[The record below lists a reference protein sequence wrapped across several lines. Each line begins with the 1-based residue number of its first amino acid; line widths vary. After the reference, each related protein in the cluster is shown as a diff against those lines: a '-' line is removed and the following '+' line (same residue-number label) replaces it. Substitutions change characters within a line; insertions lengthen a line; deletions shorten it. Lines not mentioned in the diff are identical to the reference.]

1 MEETTIQEKK
11 EKRER
16 NRNSG
21 QTAFKQ
27 PRRFA
32 ETDRD
37 FSFDDRF
44 PKHTGASYDHTRPNR
59 WEKESKNRSTRGFDE
74 YPDIKEIISTEP
86 GEEFVF
92 LPDFGDGQ
100 WVKTE
105 DIFEDVYSNVPFQF
119 IEVEKGL
126 VVRM

>member
-1 MEETTIQEKK
+1 MEEITIQEKK
-11 EKRER
+11 EQRER

-32 ETDRD
+32 EADPN

-44 PKHTGASYDHTRPNR
+44 PKHTETSYDHTRPSR
-59 WEKESKNRSTRGFDE
+59 WEKESRNRFTRGFDE
-74 YPDIKEIISTEP
+74 YPNIKEIISTEP

-100 WVKTE
+100 WVMTD

-119 IEVEKGL
+119 FEVEKGR

>member
-1 MEETTIQEKK
+1 MGEITIQEKK
-11 EKRER
+11 EQRER

-32 ETDRD
+32 ETDAD

-44 PKHTGASYDHTRPNR
+44 PKHTEPSYDHTRPHR
-59 WEKESKNRSTRGFDE
+59 WEKEHRNRFTRGFDE
-74 YPDIKEIISTEP
+74 YPDLKEIISTEP
-86 GEEFVF
+86 DQEFVF
-92 LPDFGDGQ
+92 LPDYGDGQ

-105 DIFEDVYSNVPFQF
+105 DIIEEVYSNVPFQF
-119 IEVEKGL
+119 IEVEKGR
-126 VVRM
+126 VARM